1 VARPETDTRDDSWKA
16 DTAHQ
21 QNVEQKIAR
30 KRELLAPWV
39 SDQRVLHLGAGGG
52 SVGRPSDDVGW
63 LHGWLDAVASEA
75 VGLDV
80 DDAAVTAAQR
90 QGFDLRSADVQAFD
104 LDASF
109 DVVVATDVL
118 EHVTNPGQVLDR
130 AHAHLVDD
138 GELLVTTPRMTI
150 PWWTLQGLVDGGDPE
165 DHPEHV
171 AAFTRHHLKR
181 LLDRHGFDV
190 VEYESWGF
198 DRQGLSAADRAWRLV
213 EKQLAR
219 VVPSVA
225 HVQHFI
231 VATADGGY
239 IGREVS

>member
-1 VARPETDTRDDSWKA
+1 MATKAHERNVAR
-16 DTAHQ
+16 
-21 QNVEQKIAR
+21 KIKR
-30 KRELLAPWV
+30 KRSLLEPHV
-39 SDQRVLHLGAGGG
+39 SDRHVLHVGAGGG
-52 SVGRPSDDVGW
+52 SVGRPEDDVDW
-63 LHGWLDAVASEA
+63 LHGWLDEVAAEA
-75 VGLDV
+75 VGIDV
-80 DDAAVTAAQR
+80 DVDAVAAAQR
-90 QGFDLRSADVQAFD
+90 QGFDVRQADAETVALDRTFD
-104 LDASF
+104 A
-109 DVVVATDVL
+109 VVATDVL
-118 EHVTNPGQVLDR
+118 EHVSNPGRVLDR
-130 AHAHLVDD
+130 AHAHLVDG

-219 VVPSVA
+219 AVPSVA